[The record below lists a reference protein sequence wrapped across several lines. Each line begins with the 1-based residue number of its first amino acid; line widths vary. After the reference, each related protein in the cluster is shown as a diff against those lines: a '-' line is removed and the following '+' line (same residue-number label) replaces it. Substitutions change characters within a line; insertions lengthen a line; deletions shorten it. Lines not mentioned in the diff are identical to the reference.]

1 MIFTIVYLLI
11 LVFLLSVVIYRQ
23 VKKIEVTR
31 AFNER
36 TMLILWLLLGFVGL
50 ITGGL

>member
-1 MIFTIVYLLI
+1 MIFTVIYLLVLAI
-11 LVFLLSVVIYRQ
+11 LLSMVIYKQ
-23 VKKIEVTR
+23 IKNIESTR

-36 TMLILWLLLGFVGL
+36 TMLILWLLMGMVGL

>member
-1 MIFTIVYLLI
+1 MIFTIVYLLV
-11 LVFLLSVVIYRQ
+11 LVMLLSMVIYKQ
-23 VKKIEVTR
+23 AKGIESIK

-36 TMLILWLLLGFVGL
+36 TILILWLLLGFVGL

>member
-11 LVFLLSVVIYRQ
+11 LVMLLSMVIYKQ
-23 VKKIEVTR
+23 VNKIESTR

-36 TMLILWLLLGFVGL
+36 TMLVLWLVLRMISL
-50 ITGGL
+50 ITGRL